1 MDISIIVIGDE
12 LLIGQVIDT
21 NSGWIARHVNPLGWN
36 VKSIKVIGDNEKEII
51 SAIDEGFA
59 NTDLVLT
66 TGGLGPTKDDITKE
80 TMRKYFGGKMIYDKE
95 VEKNV
100 LEVVEKRHLKINDL
114 TAAQAYVPDSC
125 RVIQNRVG
133 TAPIMWFERQ
143 GKVLVAMPG
152 VPFETEQ
159 MMEREVIPQLMKHF
173 CSNESIEHRTFI
185 VIDFSESALAIKLEQ
200 FEQNIPKYIHLAYLP
215 RPGIIRLRLTGRYPD
230 HAQLT
235 NDMNK
240 LSEQLHAILG
250 DSIISYEDKPVAAIL
265 GDMLRSRG
273 LTVSTAESCT
283 GGNVAHE
290 ITEIAGSSDYFKG
303 SVISYSNDIKH
314 RILGVS
320 ADDLT
325 TYGAVSQCVVEQ
337 MCENVSSLLKTE
349 CSIATSGIAGPG
361 GGSQSKP
368 VGTVWICV
376 KYRARIYSECYQFPG
391 TRDRVIDRATMTG
404 MLMLIKLLRENKETE
419 E

>member
-12 LLIGQVIDT
+12 LLIGQVTDT

-36 VKSIKVIGDNEKEII
+36 VKSVKVIGDNESEILK
-51 SAIDEGFA
+51 AIDEGFA
-59 NTDLVLT
+59 QADLVLT

-80 TMRKYFGGKMIYDKE
+80 AMRKYFGGSMVYDTE

-114 TAAQAYVPDSC
+114 TAAQAYVPSSC

-133 TAPIMWFERQ
+133 TAPIMWFERE

-159 MMEREVIPQLMKHF
+159 MMEREVIPQLMHHF
-173 CSNESIEHRTFI
+173 CSDEHIMHRTFI
-185 VIDFSESALAIKLEQ
+185 VIDYSESALAMKLEQ
-200 FEQNIPKYIHLAYLP
+200 FENGIPESIHLAYLP
-215 RPGIIRLRLTGRYPD
+215 RPGIIRLRLTGRSAD
-230 HAQLT
+230 GDKLAA
-235 NDMNK
+235 DMDR
-240 LSEQLHAILG
+240 LSSQLHDLLG
-250 DSIISYEDKPVAAIL
+250 NSIISYEDKPVAAIL
-265 GDMLRSRG
+265 GDMLRERN

-283 GGNVAHE
+283 GGNIAHD
-290 ITEIAGSSDYFKG
+290 ITEIAGSSDYYVG
-303 SVISYSNDIKH
+303 SVVSYSNEVKQSV
-314 RILGVS
+314 LGVS
-320 ADDLT
+320 PSVLAAE
-325 TYGAVSQCVVEQ
+325 GAVSKPVVEQ
-337 MCENVSSLLKTE
+337 MCRGVGALLRTQ

-361 GGSQSKP
+361 GGSLEKP

-376 KYRARIYSECYQFPG
+376 QCGEKQVAERCHFPG

-404 MLMLIKLLRENKETE
+404 MLMLIKLLRS
-419 E
+419 

>member
-12 LLIGQVIDT
+12 LLIGQVADT

-36 VKSIKVIGDNEKEII
+36 VKSVKVIGDNESEILK
-51 SAIDEGFA
+51 AIDEGFA
-59 NTDLVLT
+59 QADLVLT

-80 TMRKYFGGKMIYDKE
+80 AMRKYFGGSMVYDTE

-114 TAAQAYVPDSC
+114 TAAQAYVPSSC

-133 TAPIMWFERQ
+133 TAPIMWFERE

-159 MMEREVIPQLMKHF
+159 MMEREVIPQLMHHF
-173 CSNESIEHRTFI
+173 CSDEHIMHRTFI
-185 VIDFSESALAIKLEQ
+185 VIDYSESALAMKLEQ
-200 FEQNIPKYIHLAYLP
+200 FENGIPESIHLAYLP
-215 RPGIIRLRLTGRYPD
+215 RPGIIRLRLTGRSAD
-230 HAQLT
+230 GDKLAA
-235 NDMNK
+235 DMDR
-240 LSEQLHAILG
+240 LSSQLHDLLG
-250 DSIISYEDKPVAAIL
+250 NSIISYEDKPVAAIL
-265 GDMLRSRG
+265 GDMLRERN

-283 GGNVAHE
+283 GGNIAHE
-290 ITEIAGSSDYFKG
+290 ITEIAGSSDYYVG
-303 SVISYSNDIKH
+303 SVVSYSNEVKQSV
-314 RILGVS
+314 LGVS
-320 ADDLT
+320 PSVLAAE
-325 TYGAVSQCVVEQ
+325 GAVSKPVVEQ
-337 MCENVSSLLKTE
+337 MCRGVGALLHTQ

-361 GGSQSKP
+361 GGSLEKP

-376 KYRARIYSECYQFPG
+376 QCGEKQVAERCHFPG

-404 MLMLIKLLRENKETE
+404 MLMLIKLLRS
-419 E
+419 

>member
-12 LLIGQVIDT
+12 LLIGQVTDT

-36 VKSIKVIGDNEKEII
+36 VKSVKVIGDNESEILK
-51 SAIDEGFA
+51 AIDEGFA
-59 NTDLVLT
+59 QADLVLT

-80 TMRKYFGGKMIYDKE
+80 AMRKYFGGSMVYDTE

-114 TAAQAYVPDSC
+114 TAAQAYVPSSC

-133 TAPIMWFERQ
+133 TAPIMWFERE

-159 MMEREVIPQLMKHF
+159 MMEREVIPQLMHHF
-173 CSNESIEHRTFI
+173 CSDEHIMHRTFI
-185 VIDFSESALAIKLEQ
+185 VIDYSESALAMKLEQ
-200 FEQNIPKYIHLAYLP
+200 FENGIPESIHLAYLP
-215 RPGIIRLRLTGRYPD
+215 RPGIIRLRLTGRSAD
-230 HAQLT
+230 GDKLAA
-235 NDMNK
+235 DMDR
-240 LSEQLHAILG
+240 LSSQLHDLLG
-250 DSIISYEDKPVAAIL
+250 NSIISYEDKPVAAIL
-265 GDMLRSRG
+265 GDMLRERN

-283 GGNVAHE
+283 GGNIAHE
-290 ITEIAGSSDYFKG
+290 ITEIAGSSDYYVG
-303 SVISYSNDIKH
+303 SVVSYSNEVKQSV
-314 RILGVS
+314 LGVS
-320 ADDLT
+320 PSVLAAE
-325 TYGAVSQCVVEQ
+325 GAVSKPVVEQ
-337 MCENVSSLLKTE
+337 MCRGVGALLRTQ

-361 GGSQSKP
+361 GGSLEKP

-376 KYRARIYSECYQFPG
+376 QCGEKQVAERCHFPG

-404 MLMLIKLLRENKETE
+404 MLMLIKLLRP
-419 E
+419 

>member
-12 LLIGQVIDT
+12 LLIGQVTDT

-36 VKSIKVIGDNEKEII
+36 VKSVKVIGDNESEILK
-51 SAIDEGFA
+51 AIDEGFA
-59 NTDLVLT
+59 QADLVLT

-80 TMRKYFGGKMIYDKE
+80 AMRKYFGGSMVYDTE

-114 TAAQAYVPDSC
+114 TAAQAYVPSSC

-133 TAPIMWFERQ
+133 TAPIMWFERE

-159 MMEREVIPQLMKHF
+159 MMEREVIPQLMHHF
-173 CSNESIEHRTFI
+173 CSDEHIMHRTFI
-185 VIDFSESALAIKLEQ
+185 VIDYSESALAMKLEQ
-200 FEQNIPKYIHLAYLP
+200 FENGTPESIHLAYLP
-215 RPGIIRLRLTGRYPD
+215 RPGIIRLRLTGRSAD
-230 HAQLT
+230 GDKLAA
-235 NDMNK
+235 DMDR
-240 LSEQLHAILG
+240 LSSQLHDLLG
-250 DSIISYEDKPVAAIL
+250 NSIISYEDKPVAAIL
-265 GDMLRSRG
+265 GDMLRERN

-283 GGNVAHE
+283 GGNIAHE
-290 ITEIAGSSDYFKG
+290 ITEIAGSSDYYVG
-303 SVISYSNDIKH
+303 SVVSYSNEVKQSV
-314 RILGVS
+314 LGVS
-320 ADDLT
+320 PSVLAAE
-325 TYGAVSQCVVEQ
+325 GAVSKPVVEQ
-337 MCENVSSLLKTE
+337 MCRGVGALLRTQ

-361 GGSQSKP
+361 GGSLEKP

-376 KYRARIYSECYQFPG
+376 QCGEKQVAERCHFPG

-404 MLMLIKLLRENKETE
+404 MLMLIKLLRS
-419 E
+419 

>member
-80 TMRKYFGGKMIYDKE
+80 AMRKYFGGKMIYDKE

-235 NDMNK
+235 NDMDK
-240 LSEQLHAILG
+240 LSGQLHAILG

-320 ADDLT
+320 TDDLT

-349 CSIATSGIAGPG
+349 CSIATSGIAGPR

-376 KYRARIYSECYQFPG
+376 KCKTRIYSECYQFPG

-404 MLMLIKLLRENKETE
+404 MLMLIKLFRENK
-419 E
+419 

>member
-12 LLIGQVIDT
+12 LLIGQVTDT

-36 VKSIKVIGDNEKEII
+36 VKSVKVIGDNESEILK
-51 SAIDEGFA
+51 AIDEGFA
-59 NTDLVLT
+59 QADLVLT

-80 TMRKYFGGKMIYDKE
+80 AMRKYFGGSMVYDTE

-114 TAAQAYVPDSC
+114 TAAQAYVPSSC

-133 TAPIMWFERQ
+133 TAPIMWFERE

-159 MMEREVIPQLMKHF
+159 MMEREVIPQLMHHF
-173 CSNESIEHRTFI
+173 CSDEHIMHRTFI
-185 VIDFSESALAIKLEQ
+185 VIDYSESALAMKLEQ
-200 FEQNIPKYIHLAYLP
+200 FENGIPESIHLAYLP
-215 RPGIIRLRLTGRYPD
+215 RPGIIRLRLTGRSAD
-230 HAQLT
+230 GDKLAA
-235 NDMNK
+235 DMDR
-240 LSEQLHAILG
+240 LSSQLHDLLG
-250 DSIISYEDKPVAAIL
+250 NSIISYEDKPVAAIL
-265 GDMLRSRG
+265 GDMLRERN

-283 GGNVAHE
+283 GGNIAHE
-290 ITEIAGSSDYFKG
+290 ITEIAGSSDYYVG
-303 SVISYSNDIKH
+303 SVVSYSNEVKQSV
-314 RILGVS
+314 LGVS
-320 ADDLT
+320 PSVLAAE
-325 TYGAVSQCVVEQ
+325 GAVSKPVVEQ
-337 MCENVSSLLKTE
+337 MCRGVGALLHTQ

-361 GGSQSKP
+361 GGSLEKP

-376 KYRARIYSECYQFPG
+376 QCGEKQVAERCHFPG

-404 MLMLIKLLRENKETE
+404 MLMLIKLLRS
-419 E
+419 

>member
-80 TMRKYFGGKMIYDKE
+80 AMRKYFGGKMIYDKE

-235 NDMNK
+235 NDMDK
-240 LSEQLHAILG
+240 LSGQLHAILG

-320 ADDLT
+320 TDDLT

-376 KYRARIYSECYQFPG
+376 KCKTRIYSECYQFPG

>member
-12 LLIGQVIDT
+12 LLIGQVTDT

-36 VKSIKVIGDNEKEII
+36 VKSVKVIGDNESEILK
-51 SAIDEGFA
+51 AIDEGFA
-59 NTDLVLT
+59 QADLVLT

-80 TMRKYFGGKMIYDKE
+80 AMRKYFGGSMVYDTE

-114 TAAQAYVPDSC
+114 TAAQAYVPSSC

-133 TAPIMWFERQ
+133 TAPIMWFERE

-159 MMEREVIPQLMKHF
+159 MMEREVIPQLMHHF
-173 CSNESIEHRTFI
+173 CSDEHIMHRTFI
-185 VIDFSESALAIKLEQ
+185 VIDYSESALAMKLEQ
-200 FEQNIPKYIHLAYLP
+200 FENGIPESIHLAYLP
-215 RPGIIRLRLTGRYPD
+215 RPGIIRLRLTGRSAD
-230 HAQLT
+230 GDKLAA
-235 NDMNK
+235 DMDR
-240 LSEQLHAILG
+240 LSSQLHDLLG
-250 DSIISYEDKPVAAIL
+250 NSIISYEDKPVAAIL
-265 GDMLRSRG
+265 GDMLRERN

-283 GGNVAHE
+283 GGNIAHE
-290 ITEIAGSSDYFKG
+290 ITEIAGSSDYYVG
-303 SVISYSNDIKH
+303 SVVSYSNEVKQSV
-314 RILGVS
+314 LGVS
-320 ADDLT
+320 PSVLAAE
-325 TYGAVSQCVVEQ
+325 GAVSKPVVEQ
-337 MCENVSSLLKTE
+337 MCRGVGALLHTQ

-361 GGSQSKP
+361 GGSLDKP

-376 KYRARIYSECYQFPG
+376 QCGEKQVAERCHFPG

-404 MLMLIKLLRENKETE
+404 MLMLIKLLRS
-419 E
+419 

>member
-80 TMRKYFGGKMIYDKE
+80 AMRKYFGGKMIYDKE
-95 VEKNV
+95 IKKNV

-320 ADDLT
+320 TDDLT

-376 KYRARIYSECYQFPG
+376 KCKTRIYSECYQFPG

>member
-12 LLIGQVIDT
+12 LLIGQVTDT

-36 VKSIKVIGDNEKEII
+36 VKSVKVIGDNESEILK
-51 SAIDEGFA
+51 AIDEGFA
-59 NTDLVLT
+59 QADLVLT

-80 TMRKYFGGKMIYDKE
+80 AMRKYFGGSMVYDTE

-114 TAAQAYVPDSC
+114 TAAQAYVPSSC

-133 TAPIMWFERQ
+133 TAPIMWFERE

-159 MMEREVIPQLMKHF
+159 MMEREVIPQLMHHF
-173 CSNESIEHRTFI
+173 CSDEYIMHRTFI
-185 VIDFSESALAIKLEQ
+185 VIDYSESALAMKLEQ
-200 FEQNIPKYIHLAYLP
+200 FENGIPESIHLAYLP
-215 RPGIIRLRLTGRYPD
+215 RPGIIRLRLTGRSAD
-230 HAQLT
+230 GDKLAA
-235 NDMNK
+235 DMDR
-240 LSEQLHAILG
+240 LSSQLHDLLG
-250 DSIISYEDKPVAAIL
+250 NSIISYEDKPVAAIL
-265 GDMLRSRG
+265 GDMLRERN

-283 GGNVAHE
+283 GGNIAHE
-290 ITEIAGSSDYFKG
+290 ITEIAGSSDYYVG
-303 SVISYSNDIKH
+303 SVVSYSNEVKQSV
-314 RILGVS
+314 LGVS
-320 ADDLT
+320 PSVLAAE
-325 TYGAVSQCVVEQ
+325 GAVSKPVVEQ
-337 MCENVSSLLKTE
+337 MCRGVGALLHTQ

-361 GGSQSKP
+361 GGSLEKP

-376 KYRARIYSECYQFPG
+376 QCGEKQVAERCHFPG

-404 MLMLIKLLRENKETE
+404 MLMLIKLLRS
-419 E
+419 

>member
-12 LLIGQVIDT
+12 LLIGQVTDT

-36 VKSIKVIGDNEKEII
+36 VKSVKVIGDNESEILK
-51 SAIDEGFA
+51 AIDEGFA
-59 NTDLVLT
+59 QADLVLT

-80 TMRKYFGGKMIYDKE
+80 AMRKYFGGSMVYDTE

-114 TAAQAYVPDSC
+114 TAAQAYVPSSC

-133 TAPIMWFERQ
+133 TAPIMWFERE

-159 MMEREVIPQLMKHF
+159 MMEREVIPQLMHHF
-173 CSNESIEHRTFI
+173 CSDEHIMHRTFI
-185 VIDFSESALAIKLEQ
+185 VIDYSESALAMKLEQ
-200 FEQNIPKYIHLAYLP
+200 FENGITESIHLAYLP
-215 RPGIIRLRLTGRYPD
+215 RAGIIRLRLTGRSAD
-230 HAQLT
+230 GDQLAA
-235 NDMNK
+235 DMDR
-240 LSEQLHAILG
+240 LSSQLHDLLG
-250 DSIISYEDKPVAAIL
+250 NSIISYEDKPVAAIL
-265 GDMLRSRG
+265 GDMLRERN

-283 GGNVAHE
+283 GGNIAHE
-290 ITEIAGSSDYFKG
+290 ITEIAGSSDYYVG
-303 SVISYSNDIKH
+303 SVVSYSNEVKQSV
-314 RILGVS
+314 LGVS
-320 ADDLT
+320 PSVLAAE
-325 TYGAVSQCVVEQ
+325 GAVSKPVVEQ
-337 MCENVSSLLKTE
+337 MCRGVGALLHTQ

-361 GGSQSKP
+361 GGSLEKP

-376 KYRARIYSECYQFPG
+376 QCGEKQVAERCHFPG

-404 MLMLIKLLRENKETE
+404 MLMLIKLLRS
-419 E
+419 